1 MDKHPRAKSIDGPVR
16 RLKTKLSSSP
26 KLTQVE
32 PAVAAPISSGTFT
45 YNKSRQSRFA
55 WLRALSWKRRI
66 VIAVVALVAA
76 TGLYFGTKV
85 LLAARQIITNNTGSS
100 APALSGQIDPS
111 KLTHE
116 GDGRINILL
125 LGIGGPGHD
134 GPNLTDTMMVVS
146 IDPKTHDVAM
156 LSVPRD
162 LYVPIKGHGWT
173 KINAAYAYGQMN
185 SSTGGATL
193 AKSTIQNVLDVPI
206 NYYALVD
213 FSGFKKAV
221 DAVGGIDITVDK
233 PIYDTEYPN
242 DVTGRSE
249 IFSLKAGPQHMN
261 GATALQY
268 VRSRKS
274 TSDFDR
280 AARQQKLLIAL
291 RQKVLTLQTLSNP
304 AKLSNLISIVGS
316 SARTDLQPS
325 EIQKLAQIA
334 QQIDSTKVTTKV
346 LDTTPAGL
354 LTFPNLPGAGA
365 IESPA
370 AGIRNFSAIQ
380 DFAHTYFIDNYI
392 KSENATIEV
401 QNGTLRSGQATAV
414 ETQLKTYG
422 YNVTGAVTAGRQNY
436 TQSVIY
442 DYSGGQKP
450 YTINYLQN
458 RFHATATRASRQPG
472 DPDIR
477 IIVGSS
483 YTIAPLYSTL

>member
-16 RLKTKLSSSP
+16 RLKTKLASSS
-26 KLTQVE
+26 KMTQVE
-32 PAVAAPISSGTFT
+32 PAVAPIGNGTFT
-45 YNKSRQSRFA
+45 YKNRTSR
-55 WLRALSWKRRI
+55 LSSLKAIGWKKR
-66 VIAVVALVAA
+66 VLIAVVVLVAA

-85 LLAARQIITNNTGSS
+85 LLAARQIITKNSGSS
-100 APALSGQIDPS
+100 AAALSGQIDPT

-146 IDPKTHDVAM
+146 LDPKTHGVAM

-162 LYVPIKGHGWT
+162 LYVPVKGYGWT
-173 KINAAYAYGQMN
+173 KINAAYAYGLM
-185 SSTGGATL
+185 SSANNGPAL
-193 AKSTIQNVLDVPI
+193 AKSTIQNVLDIPI
-206 NYYALVD
+206 NYYALID
-213 FSGFKKAV
+213 FSGFQKAV
-221 DAVGGIDITVDK
+221 DAVGGVDITVDK

-242 DVTGRSE
+242 DVTGRNE
-249 IFSLKAGPQHMN
+249 IFSLAAGPQHMN
-261 GATALQY
+261 GTTALKY

-304 AKLSNLISIVGS
+304 AKISSLISIVGS

-354 LTFPNLPGAGA
+354 LTFPNIPGAGA

-380 DFAHTYFIDNYI
+380 DFAHGYFADSYI
-392 KSENATIEV
+392 KSENASIEV

-414 ETQLKTYG
+414 GTQLKTYG
-422 YNVTGAVTAGRQNY
+422 YNVTAAVTAAKQNY
-436 TQSVIY
+436 SSSVIY

-458 RFHATATRASRQPG
+458 RFHTTAVRASRQPG

-483 YTIAPLYSTL
+483 YRIGPLYSTL